1 VELQMHPL
9 QLSQGLIQ
17 ALRDGD
23 EVRTLGNA
31 LATELRQG
39 LDALGVSVHELEGDR
54 LDTIGRSGNVH
65 PELGSRA
72 RAAAAGGRLAGGFG
86 FAVAG
91 QPATVVVC
99 DRQRP
104 PAPME
109 MALVQS
115 GCELF
120 AVASARLRRER
131 VLRAQAQTGRALVEL
146 GETLSLDHG
155 EDHVL
160 HLLTLSVARLIDH
173 RGVAAWRSDPDGLTL
188 IAAAGYVPR
197 LGMAPGRHAGWTPFL
212 REVTSSRRVR
222 EAQAGQAPGLIGGD
236 RATLV
241 PIGERGANR
250 ALLVVEQTIDAA
262 AGQEALLLGVADQA
276 LLAIENDRLLDG
288 ERRALD
294 GVVACLGRALAVRH
308 RGTAEHSDR
317 LVGDC
322 EAVARRLGLSGDEV
336 RDVTFAAA
344 LHDLGKIGVPERVL
358 DNRGEL
364 SEADWKPIRAH
375 PEMGAQIIDAV
386 PALAGAA
393 TLVRACHE
401 HWDGSGYPRGLAGE
415 EIPLG
420 ARIVF
425 ACDAYHAMCEDR
437 PYQAAM
443 SQSEA
448 ISRLVELRG
457 VHFDPQVVDA
467 LVDHLAAQNGAA
479 PRPRTGV
486 SPA

>member
-1 VELQMHPL
+1 MELELHPL
-9 QLSQGLIQ
+9 QLSPGLIQ

-23 EVRTLGNA
+23 EVRTLANA
-31 LATELRQG
+31 LAGELRQG
-39 LDALGVSVHELEGDR
+39 LDALGVGVHEIAAGR
-54 LDTIGRSGNVH
+54 IDTIGRQGNVH
-65 PELGSRA
+65 PELGSRV
-72 RAAAAGGRLAGGFG
+72 RAVAAGSRLRAGFG

-91 QPATVVVC
+91 EPATVVVC
-99 DRQRP
+99 DRERAPQ
-104 PAPME
+104 PME
-109 MALVQS
+109 RALVQAA
-115 GCELF
+115 CELF

-131 VLRAQAQTGRALVEL
+131 ELRLQAQTGRALVEL

-155 EDHVL
+155 EEHVL

-173 RGVAAWRSDPDGLTL
+173 RGVAAWRSGTDGLTL
-188 IAAAGYVPR
+188 VSAAGYVHR
-197 LGMAPGRHAGWTPFL
+197 LGMTPGRHVAWSPLL

-222 EAQAGQAPGLIGGD
+222 GVQAGEAPGLIGGD

-250 ALLVVEQTIDAA
+250 AVLVVERRVEAA
-262 AGQEALLLGVADQA
+262 AAQEALLLGVADQA

-288 ERRALD
+288 ERQALD

-317 LVGDC
+317 LVDDC
-322 EAVARRLGLSGDEV
+322 EAVARRLGMSGDDV

-401 HWDGSGYPRGLAGE
+401 HWDGSGYPRGLVGE

-443 SQSEA
+443 SPSDA
-448 ISRLVELRG
+448 IGRLVELRG

-467 LVDHLAAQNGAA
+467 LIDHLAAQNGAA
-479 PRPRTGV
+479 VGARAGATSG
-486 SPA
+486 